1 MKRIKLS
8 DTSADTFETGHSQ
21 HITASIP
28 TEERVPAP
36 GDATRRGTSTTWMEA
51 STVSVGRG
59 NRPARLHKRADTRLL
74 GLINEMQPAEMPSR
88 GAVACR
94 RKDYIDAHLGG

>member
-1 MKRIKLS
+1 MSQAAIDNVGFEYVDVRLS
-8 DTSADTFETGHSQ
+8 Q
-21 HITASIP
+21 
-28 TEERVPAP
+28 
-36 GDATRRGTSTTWMEA
+36 
-51 STVSVGRG
+51 SVGRG

-94 RKDYIDAHLGG
+94 RRDYIDAHLGG

>member
-1 MKRIKLS
+1 MQLAAEAPTCGERA
-8 DTSADTFETGHSQ
+8 SANA
-21 HITASIP
+21 TASH
-28 TEERVPAP
+28 TTVPYLLVA
-36 GDATRRGTSTTWMEA
+36 
-51 STVSVGRG
+51 TVSPVTVGRG

-88 GAVACR
+88 EAVACR

>member
-1 MKRIKLS
+1 MPCFGSR
-8 DTSADTFETGHSQ
+8 D
-21 HITASIP
+21 
-28 TEERVPAP
+28 
-36 GDATRRGTSTTWMEA
+36 STKGA
-51 STVSVGRG
+51 QVGRG

>member
-1 MKRIKLS
+1 MVRRIAVVGYVADKRPAKS
-8 DTSADTFETGHSQ
+8 DEQTLAWPDSLLLAL
-21 HITASIP
+21 
-28 TEERVPAP
+28 
-36 GDATRRGTSTTWMEA
+36 
-51 STVSVGRG
+51 GRG

-74 GLINEMQPAEMPSR
+74 GLINEVQPAEMPSR